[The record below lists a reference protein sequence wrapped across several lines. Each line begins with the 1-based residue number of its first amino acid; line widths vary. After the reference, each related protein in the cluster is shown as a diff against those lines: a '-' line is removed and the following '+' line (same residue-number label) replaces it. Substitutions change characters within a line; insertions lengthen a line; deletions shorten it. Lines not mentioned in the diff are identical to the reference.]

1 MEFKV
6 VELLEF
12 VLMRNGEHSDAEVF
26 ESLVQVQLD
35 ELISDSRRGE
45 KEEKEVKGGGYLNIG
60 GDTVGAVVED
70 GVLGAMVKETSKGHA
85 LLLARREIDLY
96 R

>member
-1 MEFKV
+1 M
-6 VELLEF
+6 ELLEF

-45 KEEKEVKGGGYLNIG
+45 KEVEEGTSISGATPLVQSSRTAYLG
-60 GDTVGAVVED
+60 
-70 GVLGAMVKETSKGHA
+70 
-85 LLLARREIDLY
+85 RW
-96 R
+96 